1 MRIGQLTLLLG
12 LVACGTKDDPVGR
25 RASTEVSDTAA
36 SSSDPDDTGAAPCD
50 SAPVISWSGWAQGFF
65 RGYCTSC
72 HSVAT
77 PDRWGAPEG
86 LNFDTEDEVQGL
98 AAQIRSAVLDRQT
111 MPIGG
116 GVLQDDLELLEV
128 YLDCGL

>member
-1 MRIGQLTLLLG
+1 MRTRHLLLLG
-12 LVACGTKDDPVGR
+12 LVACGTKDGPADPE
-25 RASTEVSDTAA
+25 ATTDTADTSA
-36 SSSDPDDTGAAPCD
+36 SSPEPEDTGADPCD
-50 SAPVISWSGWAQGFF
+50 TAPEVSWSGWAQGFF

-72 HSVAT
+72 HSAGI

-86 LNFDTEDEVQGL
+86 LNFDTEDEVLGL
-98 AAQIRSAVLDRQT
+98 AVQIRSAVLDRQT